1 MLEAF
6 LSVSLAENI
15 FEKEIFILWM
25 QQAGIDRNQ
34 RNLAAQC

>member
-15 FEKEIFILWM
+15 FEKERFILWM
-25 QQAGIDRNQ
+25 QQAVIDRNR
-34 RNLAAQC
+34 RN